1 MQFDFGDNWLQFSQ
15 RALTSEKIE
24 QAQKYFEKLFN
35 NIGLK
40 EKSFVEIGFGQGLS
54 LLIAKQKGAVVVGCD
69 INPKCQEALEK
80 TRVYFSQIKPASI
93 PLIIGSILEQD
104 TINQLLEYSEN
115 QGFDI
120 VHSWGVLHHTGNME
134 KAIHNAASLVKS
146 GGVLVLAI
154 YNRHWT
160 SSIWRLIKWLYCK
173 LPFLLQKGMVYL
185 FYPLIWIAKYLVT
198 KENPAKMIR
207 GMDFFYNVVDWV
219 GGYPYEY
226 ASKEE
231 MVALMESLGFNLI
244 NFFPATVPTGCNEFI
259 FLKKA
264 N

>member
-1 MQFDFGDNWLQFSQ
+1 MQFDFGENWLQFSN
-15 RALTSEKIE
+15 RVLTSEKIE
-24 QAQKYFEKLFN
+24 QARKDFEKLFD
-35 NIGLK
+35 NIELK

-54 LLIAKQKGAVVVGCD
+54 LLIAKQKESVVIGCD
-69 INPKCQEALEK
+69 INQKCQEALERTQVNFPQLK
-80 TRVYFSQIKPASI
+80 SVKI
-93 PLIIGSILEQD
+93 PVIIGSILEQN
-104 TINQLLEYSEN
+104 TINQLLKCSKN

-134 KAIHNAASLVKS
+134 KAIYNTASLVKE
-146 GGVLVLAI
+146 GGIFVLAI

-160 SSIWRLIKWLYCK
+160 SPIWRLIKWLYCK
-173 LPFLLQKGMVYL
+173 LPVLLQKGMVYL

-226 ASKEE
+226 ASKDE
-231 MVALMESLGFNLI
+231 MVTLMESLGFNFTLSCI
-244 NFFPATVPTGCNEFI
+244 N
-259 FLKKA
+259 L
-264 N
+264 